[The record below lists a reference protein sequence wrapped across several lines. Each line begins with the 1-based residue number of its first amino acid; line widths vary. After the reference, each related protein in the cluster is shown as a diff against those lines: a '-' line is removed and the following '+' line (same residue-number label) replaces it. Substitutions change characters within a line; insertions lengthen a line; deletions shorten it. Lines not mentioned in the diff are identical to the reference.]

1 MYMSYIPDFQCFD
14 VGNYDINF
22 NICVCV
28 LLLQNNIRFLSDLT
42 RKQVAV

>member
-1 MYMSYIPDFQCFD
+1 MSYVSDFQCFD